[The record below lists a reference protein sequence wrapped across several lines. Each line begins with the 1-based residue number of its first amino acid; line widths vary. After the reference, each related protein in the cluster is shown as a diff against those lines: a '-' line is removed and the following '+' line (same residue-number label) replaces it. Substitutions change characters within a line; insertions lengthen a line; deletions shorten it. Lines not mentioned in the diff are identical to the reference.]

1 MRKTLEEM
9 ERKIFE
15 MDFKYD
21 LKWLQGVGICIRL
34 IAIPFA
40 YANVVSKEGVLQ
52 EITWDAK
59 ANWEE
64 IDDPRDWFDIEKFK
78 ITDR

>member
-1 MRKTLEEM
+1 MRNLLLEM

-34 IAIPFA
+34 TTIPFS
-40 YANVVSKEGVLQ
+40 YANVVNKEGVLQ
-52 EITWDAK
+52 EITWKAK
-59 ANWEE
+59 ANWAE
-64 IDDPRDWFDIEKFK
+64 IDDPRDWFDIEKFE
-78 ITDR
+78 IADR